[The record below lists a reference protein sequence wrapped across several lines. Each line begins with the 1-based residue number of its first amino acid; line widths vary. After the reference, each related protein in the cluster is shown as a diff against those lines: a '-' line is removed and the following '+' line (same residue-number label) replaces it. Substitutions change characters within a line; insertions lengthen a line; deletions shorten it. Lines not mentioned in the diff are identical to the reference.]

1 MIKMEMTIEEKIYF
15 NPGDIVKVRHEQLE
29 NVPVMYV
36 LEKITRNLTTKDGMS
51 DNVFLGIKCRYFDK
65 NQVLREAIFSTK
77 DLVHVY

>member
-36 LEKITRNLTTKDGMS
+36 LEKITRNLTTKDGTS